1 MATATATRKPTAIK
15 ELREIGQS
23 LWLDNIR
30 RQLITSGELARLR
43 DEGITGVTSNPT
55 IFEKAVSGSTDY
67 DEAMVQLVRAK
78 KKPAEMLWELMVE
91 DIQAAADTFRPVYD
105 RTKGKDGFVSIEVS
119 PTVANNTRQTIK
131 WAEDLHDRCRRPN
144 VMVKI
149 PATKE
154 GLPAIRDQ
162 ISRGHNINVTLIFG
176 VDRYAE
182 VVDAYLSGLEALH
195 GRGGDLAKVASVA
208 SFFVSRLDTKI
219 DKTLAEKINASPDP
233 KEKQALE
240 RLYGKAAIANSKMAY
255 ERFGE
260 LFSGARWDRLKKA
273 GARTQ
278 RPLWASTSTKDPR
291 YPDTY
296 YVEELIGPDTVDT
309 VPPQTLA
316 PFREHGEVRRSLD
329 ENVDLARRQ
338 LKQLADAGID
348 LDRVTYELEIEGV
361 EAFTKSFESLLATL
375 ARASKDIRAG
385 KGPRQW
391 HSLGRLQPVVDAQV
405 AKLQKDDAP
414 RRLWA
419 KDSTLWSAD
428 PAKRQEIHD
437 RLGWLD
443 VADKM
448 LEKSTEFRELA
459 VAGRK
464 FTDVVLLG
472 MGGSS
477 LCPDVLRHTFG
488 TVKGHPKLHVL
499 DTTDPATILG
509 VRSKIKVPTS
519 FFIVASKSGE
529 TTETLSHFAY
539 FWEQVEK
546 VSSPPVG
553 RSRAKPGGGA
563 GRNFAAITDPGSGL
577 EKLAKDHGFRWIF
590 SNPPDIGGRYSALS
604 YFGLVPGALMGV
616 NVAEMLERAVEME
629 LSCADSVPVESN
641 PGAWLGAVM
650 GKLASQGRNK
660 LTLIASPKVATFG
673 YWVEQL
679 LAEST
684 GKEGKGIVPIE
695 GEPVGKPAV
704 YGDDRLFVYIRMDAD
719 PPHRGVQALEK
730 AGHPVITLTMRDK
743 LDLGG
748 EFLRWEVAT
757 AIAGAVLGIDAFDQ
771 PNVQESKDNT
781 KKVLAKFKQAGKL
794 PAAESVAATKAK
806 PGIASLLKQAKRGA
820 YFAIMAYTA
829 RTPGSEAAIAAI
841 RTAIRDKKKIAT
853 TAGYGPRFLHSTGQ
867 LHKGGPKTGLFLQ
880 IVQDDTKDVPIPG
893 QPFSFSV
900 LKQAQSLG
908 DLQSL
913 TSRRLPVLRVTLG
926 RDPAAGW
933 RALAASARQAVK

>member
-1 MATATATRKPTAIK
+1 MATAAPSRHDPIK

-30 RQLITSGELARLR
+30 RQLVTSGELARLR
-43 DEGITGVTSNPT
+43 DEGLTGVTSNPT
-55 IFEKAVSGSTDY
+55 IFDKAVSGSSDY
-67 DEAMVQLVRAK
+67 DEAMVELVRAGQ
-78 KKPAEMLWELMVE
+78 KPADMLWDLMVE
-91 DIQAAADTFRPVYD
+91 DVQAAADVFRPVYD
-105 RTKGKDGFVSIEVS
+105 RTKGKDGFVSIEVG
-119 PTVANNTRQTIK
+119 PTIANSTQKTIK
-131 WAEDLHDRCRRPN
+131 FAEYLHDRCKRPN

-154 GLPAIRDQ
+154 GLPAIEDQ
-162 ISRGHNINVTLIFG
+162 ISKGHNINITLIFS

-182 VVDAYLSGLEALH
+182 VVEAFMSGLEKLH
-195 GRGGDLAKVASVA
+195 RRGGDVSKVASVA
-208 SFFVSRLDTKI
+208 SFFVSRVDTKV
-219 DKTLAEKINASPDP
+219 DKMLAEKIGATSQPRG
-233 KEKQALE
+233 KEATE

-255 ERFGE
+255 ERWKE
-260 LFSGARWDRLKKA
+260 LFGTSRWDKLQQA

-278 RPLWASTSTKDPR
+278 RCLWASTSTKDPR

-296 YVEELIGPDTVDT
+296 YVEELIGPETVDT
-309 VPPQTLA
+309 VPPATLA
-316 PFREHGEVRRSLD
+316 AFREHGEVRQSID

-338 LKQLADAGID
+338 LKQLAEIGVDMGQ
-348 LDRVTYELEIEGV
+348 VTQELEVEGV
-361 EAFTKSFESLLATL
+361 DQFVKSFENLLETL
-375 ARASKDIRAG
+375 RKKAKDIKAG

-391 HSLGRLQPVVDAQV
+391 YSLGRLQPAIDGQV

-419 KDSTLWSAD
+419 KDSTLWTPD

-448 LEKSTEFRELA
+448 QEKVGELHD
-459 VAGRK
+459 VAFLGRK
-464 FTDVVLLG
+464 FSDVVLLG

-477 LCPDVLRHTFG
+477 LCPDVLRNTFG
-488 TVKGHPKLHVL
+488 AVKGHPKLHVL

-509 VRSKIKVPTS
+509 VRAKINLPRTL
-519 FFIVASKSGE
+519 FIVASKSGE

-539 FWEQVEK
+539 FFAQTK
-546 VSSPPVG
+546 QNG
-553 RSRAKPGGGA
+553 KQ
-563 GRNFAAITDPGSGL
+563 FAAITDPGTSL
-577 EKLAKDHGFRWIF
+577 EKLARDNGFRWIF
-590 SNPPDIGGRYSALS
+590 PNPPDIGGRYSALS

-616 NVAEMLERAVEME
+616 NVAELLERAVEME
-629 LSCADSVPVESN
+629 HSCADSVPVETN

-650 GKLASQGRNK
+650 GRLATQGRNK
-660 LTLIASPKVATFG
+660 VTLITSPKVATFG

-679 LAEST
+679 IAEST

-695 GEPVGKPAV
+695 GEPVGRPKV

-719 PPHRGVQALEK
+719 PPNRAVKALEK
-730 AGHPVITLTMRDK
+730 YGHAVVTLTLRDK

-748 EFLRWEVAT
+748 EFFRWEVAT
-757 AIAGAVLGIDAFDQ
+757 AIAGSILGIDAFDQ

-781 KKVLAKFKQAGKL
+781 KKVLATFKSRGKL
-794 PAAESVAATKAK
+794 PAAESVAAAKAK
-806 PGIASLLKQAKRGA
+806 AGIASLLGRAKKGA

-841 RTAIRDKKKIAT
+841 RTAVRDRTKIAT

-880 IVQDDTKDVPIPG
+880 IVQDDARDVPIPG
-893 QPFSFSV
+893 QPYSFSV
-900 LKQAQSLG
+900 LKQAQAIG

-913 TSRRLPVLRVTLG
+913 TSRRLPVVRVTLG
-926 RDPAAGW
+926 RNPAAGW
-933 RALAASARQAVK
+933 RALVTAVRAAVR